1 MTESTRNLL
10 SKSSWTSP
18 VDLYIGEIMEYDMSD
33 GGFSIIQ
40 EEKLLPPSEIS
51 RLTKLPK
58 GFERNDAVGKLKYSK
73 DPSIKGIGKLLEQ
86 KFREYRIWF
95 GEANHI
101 DESDI
106 FSIKRDAVFLTRPA
120 FILTKGQYITFKEKN
135 VYDIYCLL
143 GKDPLVTNLS
153 ERYRTY
159 EVYYHSYS
167 KNLAVKGISDEL
179 LPLHENGILE
189 LLRKYLK
196 YMVRFDIKG
205 AIKYIVDVIDKYKKF
220 ELPIDYYREFNSQ
233 SAFVMQ
239 IDGKG
244 FLTEQSDPS
253 MLPYMDIRY
262 NFNCILVPLLNLA
275 SLESSR

>member
-18 VDLYIGEIMEYDMSD
+18 IDLYIGEIMEYDMSD

-51 RLTKLPK
+51 RLAKLPK

-73 DPSIKGIGKLLEQ
+73 DPNIKGIGKLLEQ

-120 FILTKGQYITFKEKN
+120 FILSKGQYITFKEKN

-143 GKDPLVTNLS
+143 GKDPLVTNLN

-262 NFNCILVPLLNLA
+262 NFNCILVPLLNMA
-275 SLESSR
+275 SLESGR